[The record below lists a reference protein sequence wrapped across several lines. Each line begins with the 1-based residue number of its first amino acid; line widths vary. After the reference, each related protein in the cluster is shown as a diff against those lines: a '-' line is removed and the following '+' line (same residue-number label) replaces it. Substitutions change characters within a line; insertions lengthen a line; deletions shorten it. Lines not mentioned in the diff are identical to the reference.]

1 MLAILGAT
9 TLVLVAGSPLMLPT
23 APGGINLNPPQNV
36 QVYLIDDSFTLMWN
50 RSDESDTNM
59 TFSAE
64 YQIPKLDNWIKLPG
78 CQYIAGTKCDFSS
91 VKLNVY
97 DKLKLRL
104 RAEKGNNTSLWH
116 EVGSFVPFLKAH
128 IGPPGIHLEAEDKA
142 IIIHISRP
150 GKKDSVMWA
159 QDNFAFTYD
168 IVLWRKSSGEE
179 KRIETIHRRDKI
191 FKLSPETTY
200 CVKVKA
206 KLLVPLKQGAYGG
219 AHCINTTVEHP
230 LPAPENVE
238 MDMKRDSYV
247 LKWDY
252 ANANVTFR
260 AQWLN
265 DFSKWNPGNYSDD
278 WKLIPSCESVKSRHC
293 IFPQSN
299 FSEGTYFF
307 RVQASN
313 GNNTSFWSEEK
324 EVDTSVYNLL
334 PSPVI
339 TVKSISDSLRVSVGF
354 LEDSDFLEDSLIYE
368 VIFWENTSNIEE
380 KIMQK
385 SPEFTI
391 VNLQLRTVYCVKA
404 RVHKDSP
411 GHQSSEFSDPV
422 CKKTESRNSS
432 TIWIIAGI
440 FAVLVF
446 ILIIIYAVKSL
457 LRCFNY
463 TFFPSLKPFSN
474 IDEYFSEPPLKNL
487 LLLTS
492 EEQTE
497 SCFVIE
503 NTDVIV
509 IVEEMSQSEGDHKK
523 YNSQTSQDSG
533 NYSIEDENME
543 SRTNE
548 ELLRKETDS
557 E

>member
-1 MLAILGAT
+1 
-9 TLVLVAGSPLMLPT
+9 
-23 APGGINLNPPQNV
+23 
-36 QVYLIDDSFTLMWN
+36 
-50 RSDESDTNM
+50 
-59 TFSAE
+59 
-64 YQIPKLDNWIKLPG
+64 
-78 CQYIAGTKCDFSS
+78 
-91 VKLNVY
+91 
-97 DKLKLRL
+97 
-104 RAEKGNNTSLWH
+104 
-116 EVGSFVPFLKAH
+116 
-128 IGPPGIHLEAEDKA
+128 
-142 IIIHISRP
+142 
-150 GKKDSVMWA
+150 
-159 QDNFAFTYD
+159 
-168 IVLWRKSSGEE
+168 
-179 KRIETIHRRDKI
+179 
-191 FKLSPETTY
+191 
-200 CVKVKA
+200 
-206 KLLVPLKQGAYGG
+206 
-219 AHCINTTVEHP
+219 
-230 LPAPENVE
+230 
-238 MDMKRDSYV
+238 
-247 LKWDY
+247 
-252 ANANVTFR
+252 
-260 AQWLN
+260 
-265 DFSKWNPGNYSDD
+265 
-278 WKLIPSCESVKSRHC
+278 
-293 IFPQSN
+293 
-299 FSEGTYFF
+299 
-307 RVQASN
+307 
-313 GNNTSFWSEEK
+313 
-324 EVDTSVYNLL
+324 
-334 PSPVI
+334 
-339 TVKSISDSLRVSVGF
+339 
-354 LEDSDFLEDSLIYE
+354 
-368 VIFWENTSNIEE
+368 
-380 KIMQK
+380 MQK